1 MQHFAPLVFSSS
13 FVVDNWIDLL
23 PSFLAPLAASF
34 AEQLGRGSVL
44 SSSKIRLYRNE
55 GSMLSS
61 LEDFWRGYVGYQSFP
76 WMGVCDD
83 VAIWTQSGEV
93 FENWLDKSG
102 DIVNSHLPF
111 VMQES
116 NVALIMYKPNSARLC
131 KDVALFWEDSRFDQ
145 VMMVQGAATA
155 TDTGILGLLKSSFN
169 LIFGYDEIS
178 GGSWVLGRRGD
189 SYIAVHRPCGDRKD
203 QGWFACEGNAGRQVW
218 ATVVG
223 DKTKHGSFEGFA
235 SRIEGATVEE
245 SVTNRW
251 FQAPVYTATVSVDGT
266 IVSHDW

>member
-1 MQHFAPLVFSSS
+1 VQHFAPVVFSSS

-23 PSFLAPLAASF
+23 PSSLAPFAANLV
-34 AEQLGRGSVL
+34 EQLGRGSVL

-61 LEDFWRGYVGYQSFP
+61 LEDFWPGYVGYQSFP

-93 FENWLDKSG
+93 YENWLDKSG
-102 DIVNSHLPF
+102 DIVNSHLPY
-111 VMQES
+111 VVQES
-116 NVALIMYKPNSARLC
+116 NVALIMYKPNSARLS

-155 TDTGILGLLKSSFN
+155 
-169 LIFGYDEIS
+169 
-178 GGSWVLGRRGD
+178 GGSWVLGRRED

-223 DKTKHGSFEGFA
+223 DKTKHGDFEDFA
-235 SRIEGATVEE
+235 SIIEAATVEE
-245 SVTNRW
+245 SVTNRC
-251 FQAPVYTATVSVDGT
+251 FRAPLYTATVTVDGT